1 MPTETALADRPELV
15 PQGTAR
21 EPLVELR
28 HASKA
33 YAGADGGPQVTVL
46 DDISLEVREGEM
58 LALLGQSG
66 SGKSTILRLM
76 AGLTEPTQGAVLSH
90 GAPLDGVN
98 RNLAIVFQSFAL
110 YPWLT
115 VQDNVQVGLIQRRL
129 DSRQEKEEIERVL
142 ELIGLSGY
150 ENAYPKQL
158 SGGMRQR
165 VGFARAL
172 VAQPEVLCMD
182 EAFSALDV
190 LTAENLRTE
199 VVDLWRSS
207 RHAGLKSIFFV
218 THNIAE
224 AVFMA
229 TRIVIISSH
238 PGRVR
243 NVIENPLP
251 YPRDA
256 NSKPFASMV
265 DQVHAAITA
274 LVLPD
279 EPAEQVPAA
288 APARGV
294 GVVAGAPAAQT
305 APVAPAA
312 RVEPIP
318 NVPVETIVGL
328 LEILEDAQETINVFD
343 LSARIGKEFGET
355 IATVKAA
362 EMLGLV
368 DTPKDDVLMTQAGWY
383 FLAAPPP
390 ARKALFRQ
398 AIMKLRLFQML
409 TSRLEEAPEG
419 RIDVDSVLE
428 QLSALLPYDQ
438 PTKLLDTLV
447 AWGRYAE
454 LIDFDE
460 DAHAVHLHEAS
471 ASDEEDE
478 DEPTP

>member
-1 MPTETALADRPELV
+1 MAAQSLLAERPGLDAV
-15 PQGTAR
+15 DAGVAPSI
-21 EPLVELR
+21 ELR
-28 HASKA
+28 HVSKS
-33 YAGADGGPQVTVL
+33 YVSPDGGPPVTVL
-46 DDISLEVREGEM
+46 DDISLDIREGEM

-76 AGLTEPTQGAVLSH
+76 AGLTLPTQGVVLSH
-90 GAPLDGVN
+90 GTPLDGINSCLSV
-98 RNLAIVFQSFAL
+98 VFQSFAL

-115 VQDNVQVGLIQRRL
+115 VQENVRVGLIRRRL
-129 DSRQEKEEIERVL
+129 GLREEHEEIARVL
-142 ELIGLSGY
+142 EVIGLSGY

-182 EAFSALDV
+182 EPFSALDV
-190 LTAENLRTE
+190 LTAENLRTQ
-199 VVDLWRSS
+199 VVELWHGAR
-207 RHAGLKSIFFV
+207 RADLKSIFLV

-229 TRIVIISSH
+229 SRIVIISSH
-238 PGRVR
+238 PGRIR
-243 NVIENPLP
+243 TVIENPLP
-251 YPRDA
+251 YPRNI
-256 NSKPFASMV
+256 NSKPFAALV

-279 EPAEQVPAA
+279 EPVERTAERATGAAGIGRVIEGVTGPGQVVP
-288 APARGV
+288 G
-294 GVVAGAPAAQT
+294 
-305 APVAPAA
+305 A

-318 NVPVETIVGL
+318 HAPVETIVGL
-328 LEILEDAQETINVFD
+328 LEIIEDAQETINVFD
-343 LSARIGKEFGET
+343 LSARVGKEFGET

-368 DTPKDDVLMTQAGWY
+368 DTPKDDVLMTQTGWY
-383 FLAAPPP
+383 FLAAPTA

-409 TSRLEEAPEG
+409 ETRLAEAPDQ
-419 RIDVDSVLE
+419 RIDADSILE
-428 QLSALLPYDQ
+428 DLGRLLPYDE
-438 PTKLLDTLV
+438 PSRLLETLV

-454 LIDFDE
+454 LIDFDQN
-460 DAHAVHLHEAS
+460 ANAVHLYEATPTG
-471 ASDEEDE
+471 DE
-478 DEPTP
+478 DHAISD